1 MFRKFRTVTTAG
13 VAAVALVS
21 LVGGTAQAKTSPAA
35 SAAAADKWIYLSTLK
50 CNDTEDWG
58 QDELKIEV
66 NGRDVL
72 TEFMDP
78 GDKITIHQ
86 YVHFSGSATVKLV
99 DLDYPDPDDTLG
111 KHTVRSGSGTMK
123 FTNGAN
129 YELKYKVGHP

>member
-1 MFRKFRTVTTAG
+1 MFHKFRTVTAAG
-13 VAAVALVS
+13 VSAVALVS
-21 LVGGTAQAKTSPAA
+21 LGGGTAQAKTSSAT
-35 SAAAADKWIYLSTLK
+35 AAAADKWIYLSTLK

-66 NGRDVL
+66 NGREVL

-99 DLDYPDPDDTLG
+99 DIDSPDPDDVLG
-111 KHTVRSGSGTMK
+111 KHTVRRGSGTMK
-123 FTNGAN
+123 FTNGAD